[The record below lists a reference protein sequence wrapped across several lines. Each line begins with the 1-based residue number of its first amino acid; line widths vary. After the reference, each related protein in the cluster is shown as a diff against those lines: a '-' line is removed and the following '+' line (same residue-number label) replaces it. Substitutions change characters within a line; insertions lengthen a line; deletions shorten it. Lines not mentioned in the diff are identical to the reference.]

1 MKVSVK
7 MKNTNPIDNDKMLN
21 NFVTFFKGFNKFFA
35 NDKVDEI
42 VNKEFPQEYELLP
55 LLVKARMYY
64 NQQ

>member
-1 MKVSVK
+1 
-7 MKNTNPIDNDKMLN
+7 MKNTNPISQDKLLN
-21 NFVTFFKGFNKFFA
+21 NFVKFFNGFNKFFA

-42 VNKEFPQEYELLP
+42 VNQEFPQEYELLP